1 MKFDPNS
8 IRIGVVGLGY
18 VGLPLAVEFGKF
30 YSTVGFDINQ
40 ARVAEL
46 IGGTD
51 STLEVTD
58 EELREARHASYT
70 TELEALRDCNFFVVT
85 VPTPIGDGK
94 RPLLTPLRLA
104 SEMLSGVLK
113 KGDIVVYESTV
124 YPGATEEFC
133 VPFLEKGSGL
143 KLNEDF
149 FVGYSPERINPG
161 DKEHRLPTILKVTS
175 GSTPETADFVDE
187 VYRTI
192 ITAGT
197 HKASSIK
204 VAEAAKVIENTQRDV
219 NIALVN
225 ELAMIFERMD
235 IDTEEVL
242 IAAGTKWN
250 FLPFRPGLVGG
261 HCIGIDPYYLTY
273 KAEQLG
279 FHPQMILAGR
289 RNNDNMGQYVV
300 SQLIKNMISADI
312 SPKSARVLVLGLTFK
327 ENCPD
332 LRNTRVV
339 DIISELESYGAVVDV
354 HDPWVNPA
362 EAKAEYGIDLV
373 TEPGAGDYDVIL
385 IAVGHRQFV
394 ALGADGVRRF
404 GKPTSL
410 VYDIK
415 YVLPQGAADDRL

>member
-1 MKFDPNS
+1 MKFDPKN

-30 YSTVGFDINQ
+30 YPTVGFDINH

-46 IGGTD
+46 NGGSD
-51 STLEVTD
+51 STLEVSSD
-58 EELREARHASYT
+58 ELQESRLATYT
-70 TELEALRDCNFFVVT
+70 TDVDALRDCNFYVVT

-104 SEMLSGVLK
+104 SETLGRVLK

-133 VPFLEKGSGL
+133 VPYLEEGSGL
-143 KLNEDF
+143 KFNEDF
-149 FVGYSPERINPG
+149 YVGYSPERINPG
-161 DKEHRLPTILKVTS
+161 DKEHRLPTILKVTA
-175 GSTPETADFVDE
+175 GSTPDTADFVDE
-187 VYRTI
+187 LYRTI

-225 ELAMIFERMD
+225 ELAMIFERMQ

-261 HCIGIDPYYLTY
+261 HCIGVDPYYLTY

-279 FHPQMILAGR
+279 YHPQMILAGR
-289 RNNDNMGQYVV
+289 RINDNMGQYVV
-300 SQLIKNMISADI
+300 TQLIKNMIAADI
-312 SPKSARVLVLGLTFK
+312 SPKTARVLVLGLTFK

-339 DIISELESYGAVVDV
+339 DIVAELESYGSTVDV
-354 HDPWVNPA
+354 HDPWVNPQ
-362 EAKAEYGIDLV
+362 EAKSEYGIELV
-373 TEPGAGDYDVIL
+373 AEPRAGAYDAIL

-394 ALGADGVRRF
+394 ALGTEGIRRF
-404 GKPTSL
+404 GKTQSL